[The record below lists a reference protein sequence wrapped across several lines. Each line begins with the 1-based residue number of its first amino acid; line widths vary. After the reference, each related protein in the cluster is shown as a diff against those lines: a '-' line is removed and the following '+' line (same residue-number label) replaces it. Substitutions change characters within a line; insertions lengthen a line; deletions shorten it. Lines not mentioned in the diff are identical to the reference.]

1 MPLSAAAEAKLNLK
15 PAVNGNGTTQLEDD
29 DTIRPLC
36 ARLNARIEAF
46 LQEEVEDQA
55 LKNVQSQTRVALGV
69 VSAALE
75 KYRQVA
81 LLSRVCRSEDL
92 S

>member
-1 MPLSAAAEAKLNLK
+1 MPLSAAADAKLNLK
-15 PAVNGNGTTQLEDD
+15 PAVNSNGATQLEDD

-46 LQEEVEDQA
+46 LQDQVEDQV

-69 VSAALE
+69 ITAALE
-75 KYRQVA
+75 KYRLVA
-81 LLSRVCRSEDL
+81 PLSLSCQCEDL